1 MGEVRLAKNFL
12 DILRLLYE
20 QVSVFTS
27 MDERRGVTVNS
38 NSFSVKPFY
47 NINNL
52 KFSFLKEL
60 RKNAKVDVHFI
71 DFSITN
77 FPAVLFLAN

>member
-1 MGEVRLAKNFL
+1 
-12 DILRLLYE
+12 
-20 QVSVFTS
+20 

-71 DFSITN
+71 N
-77 FPAVLFLAN
+77 FR